1 MLFFLGSV
9 LFLVVGLPLLFFML
23 GEGEAYVTWGP
34 WISAIALMLWL
45 LMDVEKSV
53 AAVGAESIP
62 CCKNLAKRHL
72 LTSFPPK
79 DRYTDFL
86 RCFPTS
92 DSPVKV
98 IRMQQQIQRQG
109 IIHALCAYTL
119 WGLAPIYFKTIS
131 AVPAAEILTHRMI
144 WSCALLMV
152 LTLIGRQWHKVQ
164 AVLRQPKVL
173 LTLAFT
179 SVTVG
184 GNWLLFIWAINNGH
198 MLDASLG
205 YYINPLFN
213 VLLGMVFLS
222 QKLRRLQW
230 WAVGLA
236 VIGVAV
242 QLIAFGSLP
251 WIALV
256 LASSFAIYGL
266 IRKKLALD
274 ALTGLLIETM
284 IMSAAGRHLPLG
296 IRRQPHQPPHAK
308 RLAPEPAARSP
319 PGRDHGAPALLHR
332 RRHPAQALHPG
343 LLPVHRPQPDVH
355 PGGHPLRGGAG
366 AGQDDHLRLHLE
378 RSGAVQPGRVAQRQ
392 AASGGRLSSRMPG
405 HCNNLQARGRLSGYQ

>member
-1 MLFFLGSV
+1 M
-9 LFLVVGLPLLFFML
+9 P
-23 GEGEAYVTWGP
+23 
-34 WISAIALMLWL
+34 
-45 LMDVEKSV
+45 
-53 AAVGAESIP
+53 
-62 CCKNLAKRHL
+62 
-72 LTSFPPK
+72 
-79 DRYTDFL
+79 
-86 RCFPTS
+86 
-92 DSPVKV
+92 
-98 IRMQQQIQRQG
+98 QQIQRQG
-109 IIHALCAYTL
+109 VIYALCAYTL
-119 WGLAPIYFKTIS
+119 WGIAPIYFKTIS

-144 WSCALLMV
+144 WSCVLLMV
-152 LTLIGRQWHKVQ
+152 LTLAGRQWHKVQ

-205 YYINPLFN
+205 YYIHPLFN

-222 QKLRRLQW
+222 EKLRRLQW

-274 ALTGLLIETM
+274 ALTGLLIETL
-284 IMSAAGRHLPLG
+284 IMLPPAAIYLWGFADSPTSHLTQNDWHLNLLLIAAGAVTTAPLLCFT
-296 IRRQPHQPPHAK
+296 AAAT
-308 RLAPEPAARSP
+308 RLKLSTLGFFQYIGPSMMFILAVTLYGEELAMDKLLTFACIWS
-319 PGRDHGAPALLHR
+319 ALVLFS
-332 RRHPAQALHPG
+332 LDG
-343 LLPVHRPQPDVH
+343 L
-355 PGGHPLRGGAG
+355 
-366 AGQDDHLRLHLE
+366 
-378 RSGAVQPGRVAQRQ
+378 RSGR
-392 AASGGRLSSRMPG
+392 AAPSRT
-405 HCNNLQARGRLSGYQ
+405 

>member
-1 MLFFLGSV
+1 
-9 LFLVVGLPLLFFML
+9 
-23 GEGEAYVTWGP
+23 
-34 WISAIALMLWL
+34 
-45 LMDVEKSV
+45 
-53 AAVGAESIP
+53 
-62 CCKNLAKRHL
+62 
-72 LTSFPPK
+72 
-79 DRYTDFL
+79 
-86 RCFPTS
+86 
-92 DSPVKV
+92 
-98 IRMQQQIQRQG
+98 MQQQIQRQG
-109 IIHALCAYTL
+109 IIYALCAYTL
-119 WGLAPIYFKTIS
+119 WGLAPIYFKTLS

-179 SVTVG
+179 SITVG

-222 QKLRRLQW
+222 EKLRRLQW

-284 IMSAAGRHLPLG
+284 IMLP
-296 IRRQPHQPPHAK
+296 
-308 RLAPEPAARSP
+308 PAAIWTSCACCWKSTPSSTLNRP
-319 PGRDHGAPALLHR
+319 TAPR
-332 RRHPAQALHPG
+332 R
-343 LLPVHRPQPDVH
+343 
-355 PGGHPLRGGAG
+355 
-366 AGQDDHLRLHLE
+366 
-378 RSGAVQPGRVAQRQ
+378 
-392 AASGGRLSSRMPG
+392 
-405 HCNNLQARGRLSGYQ
+405 

>member
-1 MLFFLGSV
+1 
-9 LFLVVGLPLLFFML
+9 
-23 GEGEAYVTWGP
+23 
-34 WISAIALMLWL
+34 
-45 LMDVEKSV
+45 
-53 AAVGAESIP
+53 
-62 CCKNLAKRHL
+62 
-72 LTSFPPK
+72 
-79 DRYTDFL
+79 
-86 RCFPTS
+86 
-92 DSPVKV
+92 
-98 IRMQQQIQRQG
+98 MQQQAQRQG
-109 IIHALCAYTL
+109 IIYALCAYTL
-119 WGLAPIYFKTIS
+119 WGLAPIYFKTLS

-144 WSCALLMV
+144 WSCVLLMV
-152 LTLIGRQWHKVQ
+152 LTLLGRQWHKVQ

-213 VLLGMVFLS
+213 VLLGMLFLS
-222 QKLRRLQW
+222 EQLRRLQW

-284 IMSAAGRHLPLG
+284 IMLSPAAIYLWGFADSPTSHMTENDWHLNLLLIAAGAVTTAPLLCFT
-296 IRRQPHQPPHAK
+296 AAAT
-308 RLAPEPAARSP
+308 RLKLSTLGFFQYIGPSLMFILAVTLYGEALTPDKLITFGCIWSALVLFSLDGLRS
-319 PGRDHGAPALLHR
+319 GKR
-332 RRHPAQALHPG
+332 RR
-343 LLPVHRPQPDVH
+343 
-355 PGGHPLRGGAG
+355 
-366 AGQDDHLRLHLE
+366 
-378 RSGAVQPGRVAQRQ
+378 
-392 AASGGRLSSRMPG
+392 AASQG
-405 HCNNLQARGRLSGYQ
+405 